1 MQNIFRRNATIH
13 SALVSLDLM
22 HLLIVL
28 VTHSKTVRGEGIIR
42 RDDNSV

>member
-1 MQNIFRRNATIH
+1 MQNIFRRNATVH

-28 VTHSKTVRGEGIIR
+28 VTHSKTVRGEAIR